1 MKETRT
7 SGACQPVGGL
17 MTAGLMLALF
27 IAALDSTVVATALP
41 TISAALGGAAH
52 YAWPMTAYLASST
65 VSTLL
70 CGGLAFHFGLKR
82 TYAFG
87 LALFAA
93 ASALCAAAPTIEAL
107 AAFRLLQGVGGG
119 LLEAGVFIAAAMML
133 PPRDRGP
140 YLGAAS
146 AMYGVASVIGPVIG
160 GAVAQGLSWHVIF
173 VVNIPIAIVA
183 FALSSRSLTGRG
195 DGHRSAQFDAAGSA
209 LASLSVLSLVA
220 VFSLAGGAFPL
231 VSPRAVALIALFVIL
246 TFALY
251 RVEAAASAPVI
262 PMGLF
267 CRPRVVAGFISGF
280 CVQFALMAGV
290 TYLPRL
296 LQESMG
302 IAAASSG
309 AALIPMTLAL
319 MLGSNVSGALFRK
332 SGRLRAIA
340 LTSSFVIFAVAAAFI
355 VLAQSLTAPLVTLLG
370 LGVGVGMPVSNLSA
384 QTGADARDAGRATS
398 TAMFF
403 RGFGGTVSTAV
414 CGMLAPAASPA
425 GTTWVFCAVLV
436 SAVVGLA
443 VSIPI
448 ARRISSQMISR

>member
-1 MKETRT
+1 MKEPCAGEVRQ
-7 SGACQPVGGL
+7 SVGGL
-17 MTAGLMLALF
+17 MMAGLMLALF
-27 IAALDSTVVATALP
+27 TAALDSTVVATALP
-41 TISAALGGAAH
+41 TISAALGGAEH

-70 CGGLAFHFGLKR
+70 CGGFAFHFGLKR

-93 ASALCAAAPTIEAL
+93 ASALCAVAPTIEAL
-107 AAFRLLQGVGGG
+107 AAFRLLQGIGGG

-140 YLGAAS
+140 YLGVAS

-183 FALSSRSLTGRG
+183 FALSSSSLPGRG
-195 DGHRSAQFDAAGSA
+195 ERSRATQFDAAGSV

-220 VFSLAGGAFPL
+220 VFSLAGDAFPL
-231 VSPRAVALIALFVIL
+231 ASPQAAALIVVFVIL
-246 TFALY
+246 TFVLY
-251 RVEAAASAPVI
+251 RIEAAASAPVI

-267 CRPRVVAGFISGF
+267 GRPRVVAGFISGF

-332 SGRLRAIA
+332 NGRLRALA
-340 LTSSFVIFAVAAAFI
+340 VTSSFVILTAAAAFI
-355 VLAQSLTAPLVTLLG
+355 VRGQSLTAPLVTLLAAALG
-370 LGVGVGMPVSNLSA
+370 LGVGVGMPVSNLSG
-384 QTGADARDAGRATS
+384 QTGADARDAGKATS

-403 RGFGGTVSTAV
+403 RGFGGAVSTAV

-425 GTTWVFCAVLV
+425 GTTWVFCAVLA
-436 SAVVGLA
+436 SAVVGIA
-443 VSIPI
+443 VSLPI
-448 ARRISSQMISR
+448 ARSISS

>member
-7 SGACQPVGGL
+7 GGAYQPVGGL

-27 IAALDSTVVATALP
+27 IAAFDSTVVATALL

-93 ASALCAAAPTIEAL
+93 ASALCAVAPTIEAL
-107 AAFRLLQGVGGG
+107 AAFRLLQGIGGG

-183 FALSSRSLTGRG
+183 FALSSRSLPGRG
-195 DGHRSAQFDAAGSA
+195 DGYRSAQFDAAGSA

-231 VSPRAVALIALFVIL
+231 VSPRAAALIALFVIL

-332 SGRLRAIA
+332 NGRLRALA
-340 LTSSFVIFAVAAAFI
+340 VTSSFVILAAAAAFI
-355 VLAQSLTAPLVTLLG
+355 VGAQSLTAPWLHCSRRRLAWASAWECRFPIYRRRRGQMPATLAGQHPRRCSLG
-370 LGVGVGMPVSNLSA
+370 DLAEPYPLLYAECLPPLHPLPAPLGYFALCLCLRWWALRCRFLLQGE
-384 QTGADARDAGRATS
+384 
-398 TAMFF
+398 
-403 RGFGGTVSTAV
+403 
-414 CGMLAPAASPA
+414 
-425 GTTWVFCAVLV
+425 
-436 SAVVGLA
+436 
-443 VSIPI
+443 
-448 ARRISSQMISR
+448 SRPK

>member
-1 MKETRT
+1 
-7 SGACQPVGGL
+7 
-17 MTAGLMLALF
+17 
-27 IAALDSTVVATALP
+27 
-41 TISAALGGAAH
+41 
-52 YAWPMTAYLASST
+52 
-65 VSTLL
+65 
-70 CGGLAFHFGLKR
+70 
-82 TYAFG
+82 
-87 LALFAA
+87 
-93 ASALCAAAPTIEAL
+93 
-107 AAFRLLQGVGGG
+107 
-119 LLEAGVFIAAAMML
+119 
-133 PPRDRGP
+133 
-140 YLGAAS
+140 
-146 AMYGVASVIGPVIG
+146 MYGVASVVGPVIG

-183 FALSSRSLTGRG
+183 FALSSRSLPA
-195 DGHRSAQFDAAGSA
+195 GHRSAQFDAAGSA

-231 VSPRAVALIALFVIL
+231 ASPQAATPIVLFVIL

-251 RVEAAASAPVI
+251 RVEGAASAPVI

-267 CRPRVVAGFISGF
+267 GRPRVVAGFISGF

-302 IAAASSG
+302 IAAAPSG

-355 VLAQSLTAPLVTLLG
+355 VRAQSLTAPSVTLLATALG

-425 GTTWVFCAVLV
+425 GTTWVFCAVLA
-436 SAVVGLA
+436 SAAVGLA

-448 ARRISSQMISR
+448 ARRISS

>member
-1 MKETRT
+1 MKEHCAGEVHQ
-7 SGACQPVGGL
+7 SVGGL
-17 MTAGLMLALF
+17 MMAGLMLALF

-93 ASALCAAAPTIEAL
+93 ASALCAVAPTIEAL
-107 AAFRLLQGVGGG
+107 AAFRLLQGIGGG
-119 LLEAGVFIAAAMML
+119 LLEAGVFIAAVML

-140 YLGAAS
+140 YLGVAS

-160 GAVAQGLSWHVIF
+160 GAVVQGLSWHVIF

-183 FALSSRSLTGRG
+183 FALSSSSLPGRG
-195 DGHRSAQFDAAGSA
+195 ERSRATQFDAAGSA

-231 VSPRAVALIALFVIL
+231 ASPQTVALMALFVIL
-246 TFALY
+246 AFALY
-251 RVEAAASAPVI
+251 KAEAAASAPVI

-267 CRPRVVAGFISGF
+267 GRPQVVAGFISGF

-340 LTSSFVIFAVAAAFI
+340 LTSSSLVLAAAIAFI
-355 VLAQSLTAPLVTLLG
+355 VRAQGLTAPSVTLLAAALG

-384 QTGADARDAGRATS
+384 QTGADARDAGKATS

-414 CGMLAPAASPA
+414 CGMLAPVASPV
-425 GTTWVFCAVLV
+425 GTAWTFCAVLA
-436 SAVVGLA
+436 SAVVGIAASL
-443 VSIPI
+443 PI
-448 ARRISSQMISR
+448 ARRISS

>member
-1 MKETRT
+1 MKEPCAGEVHQ
-7 SGACQPVGGL
+7 SVGGL
-17 MTAGLMLALF
+17 MMAGLMLALF

-41 TISAALGGAAH
+41 TISAALGGAEH

-70 CGGLAFHFGLKR
+70 CGGFAFHFGLKR

-93 ASALCAAAPTIEAL
+93 ASALCAVAPTIEAL
-107 AAFRLLQGVGGG
+107 AAFRLLQGIGGG

-140 YLGAAS
+140 YLGVAS

-183 FALSSRSLTGRG
+183 FALSSSSLPGRG
-195 DGHRSAQFDAAGSA
+195 ERSRATQFDAAGSV

-220 VFSLAGGAFPL
+220 VFSLAGDAFPL
-231 VSPRAVALIALFVIL
+231 ASPQAVALMAPFVIL
-246 TFALY
+246 AFALY
-251 RVEAAASAPVI
+251 KAEAAASAPVI

-267 CRPRVVAGFISGF
+267 GRPRVVAGFISGF

-302 IAAASSG
+302 VAAGRGAHSHDACPHAWEQRIGRPVQEERQTSGDRADIFVFGLSRCHSIHCSG
-309 AALIPMTLAL
+309 ARLDRALCYTACY
-319 MLGSNVSGALFRK
+319 GAW
-332 SGRLRAIA
+332 SGRWRGNAG
-340 LTSSFVIFAVAAAFI
+340 F
-355 VLAQSLTAPLVTLLG
+355 QSI
-370 LGVGVGMPVSNLSA
+370 
-384 QTGADARDAGRATS
+384 GADGGRCP
-398 TAMFF
+398 
-403 RGFGGTVSTAV
+403 RRWQGNIHGD
-414 CGMLAPAASPA
+414 
-425 GTTWVFCAVLV
+425 VL
-436 SAVVGLA
+436 
-443 VSIPI
+443 
-448 ARRISSQMISR
+448 

>member
-1 MKETRT
+1 M
-7 SGACQPVGGL
+7 
-17 MTAGLMLALF
+17 
-27 IAALDSTVVATALP
+27 
-41 TISAALGGAAH
+41 
-52 YAWPMTAYLASST
+52 
-65 VSTLL
+65 
-70 CGGLAFHFGLKR
+70 
-82 TYAFG
+82 
-87 LALFAA
+87 
-93 ASALCAAAPTIEAL
+93 
-107 AAFRLLQGVGGG
+107 
-119 LLEAGVFIAAAMML
+119 
-133 PPRDRGP
+133 
-140 YLGAAS
+140 
-146 AMYGVASVIGPVIG
+146 
-160 GAVAQGLSWHVIF
+160 
-173 VVNIPIAIVA
+173 
-183 FALSSRSLTGRG
+183 
-195 DGHRSAQFDAAGSA
+195 
-209 LASLSVLSLVA
+209 
-220 VFSLAGGAFPL
+220 
-231 VSPRAVALIALFVIL
+231 
-246 TFALY
+246 
-251 RVEAAASAPVI
+251 I

-267 CRPRVVAGFISGF
+267 GRSRVVAGFISGF

-302 IAAASSG
+302 IAAAPSG

-355 VLAQSLTAPLVTLLG
+355 VRAQSLTAPLVTLLAAALG
-370 LGVGVGMPVSNLSA
+370 LGVGVGMPVSNLSV

-448 ARRISSQMISR
+448 ARRISS

>member
-7 SGACQPVGGL
+7 GGAYQPVGGL

-93 ASALCAAAPTIEAL
+93 ASALCAVAPTIEAL
-107 AAFRLLQGVGGG
+107 AAFRLLQGIGGG

-183 FALSSRSLTGRG
+183 FALSSRSLPGRG
-195 DGHRSAQFDAAGSA
+195 DGHRSAQFDAAGRA
-209 LASLSVLSLVA
+209 LASLSVA

-231 VSPRAVALIALFVIL
+231 VSLRAAALIALFVIL

-251 RVEAAASAPVI
+251 RVEAAASVPVI

-332 SGRLRAIA
+332 NGRLRALA
-340 LTSSFVIFAVAAAFI
+340 VRSSFVILAAAAAFI
-355 VLAQSLTAPLVTLLG
+355 VGAQSLTAPLVTLLAAALG

-448 ARRISSQMISR
+448 ARRISS

>member
-1 MKETRT
+1 MKEPCAGEVHQ
-7 SGACQPVGGL
+7 SVGGL
-17 MTAGLMLALF
+17 MMAGLMLALF

-52 YAWPMTAYLASST
+52 YAWPMTAYLASSA

-93 ASALCAAAPTIEAL
+93 ASALCAVAPTIEAL
-107 AAFRLLQGVGGG
+107 AAFRLLQGIGGG

-140 YLGAAS
+140 YLGVAS

-173 VVNIPIAIVA
+173 AVNIPIAIVA
-183 FALSSRSLTGRG
+183 FALSSSSLPGRG
-195 DGHRSAQFDAAGSA
+195 ERSRATQFDAAGSV

-231 VSPRAVALIALFVIL
+231 ASPQAAALIVLFVIL
-246 TFALY
+246 TFVLY
-251 RVEAAASAPVI
+251 RIEAAASAPVI

-267 CRPRVVAGFISGF
+267 GRPQVVAGFISGF

-302 IAAASSG
+302 VAAVS
-309 AALIPMTLAL
+309 
-319 MLGSNVSGALFRK
+319 SGALFRK

-340 LTSSFVIFAVAAAFI
+340 LTSSSLVLAAATAFI
-355 VLAQSLTAPLVTLLG
+355 VRAQGLTAPSVTLLATALG
-370 LGVGVGMPVSNLSA
+370 LGVGMGMPVSNLSA
-384 QTGADARDAGRATS
+384 QTGADARDAGKATS

-414 CGMLAPAASPA
+414 CGMLAPVASPV
-425 GTTWVFCAVLV
+425 GTAWTFCAVLA
-436 SAVVGLA
+436 SAVVGIA

-448 ARRISSQMISR
+448 ARRISS

>member
-1 MKETRT
+1 MKEPCA
-7 SGACQPVGGL
+7 SGAHQPVGGL

-93 ASALCAAAPTIEAL
+93 ASALCAVAPTIEAL
-107 AAFRLLQGVGGG
+107 AAFRLLQGIGGG
-119 LLEAGVFIAAAMML
+119 LLEAGVFIAAAVML

-183 FALSSRSLTGRG
+183 FALSSSSLPGRG
-195 DGHRSAQFDAAGSA
+195 ERSRAAQFDAAGSV

-220 VFSLAGGAFPL
+220 VFSLAGDAFPL
-231 VSPRAVALIALFVIL
+231 ASPQAAALMALFVIL
-246 TFALY
+246 AFALY
-251 RVEAAASAPVI
+251 KAEAAASAPVI

-267 CRPRVVAGFISGF
+267 GRPQVVAGFISGF

-302 IAAASSG
+302 VAAASSG

-340 LTSSFVIFAVAAAFI
+340 LTSSSLVLAAATALI
-355 VLAQSLTAPLVTLLG
+355 VRAQGLTAPSVTLLATALG

-384 QTGADARDAGRATS
+384 QTGADARDAGKATS

-414 CGMLAPAASPA
+414 CGMLAPAASPV
-425 GTTWVFCAVLV
+425 GTAWTFCAVLA
-436 SAVVGLA
+436 SAVVGIAASL
-443 VSIPI
+443 PI
-448 ARRISSQMISR
+448 ARRISS

>member
-1 MKETRT
+1 M
-7 SGACQPVGGL
+7 
-17 MTAGLMLALF
+17 
-27 IAALDSTVVATALP
+27 
-41 TISAALGGAAH
+41 
-52 YAWPMTAYLASST
+52 
-65 VSTLL
+65 
-70 CGGLAFHFGLKR
+70 
-82 TYAFG
+82 
-87 LALFAA
+87 
-93 ASALCAAAPTIEAL
+93 
-107 AAFRLLQGVGGG
+107 
-119 LLEAGVFIAAAMML
+119 
-133 PPRDRGP
+133 
-140 YLGAAS
+140 
-146 AMYGVASVIGPVIG
+146 
-160 GAVAQGLSWHVIF
+160 
-173 VVNIPIAIVA
+173 
-183 FALSSRSLTGRG
+183 
-195 DGHRSAQFDAAGSA
+195 AGST

-220 VFSLAGGAFPL
+220 LFSLAGGAFPL
-231 VSPRAVALIALFVIL
+231 VSPRAAALIVLFVIL
-246 TFALY
+246 AFALY

-267 CRPRVVAGFISGF
+267 GRSRVVAGFISGF

-340 LTSSFVIFAVAAAFI
+340 LTSSFTIFAAAAAF
-355 VLAQSLTAPLVTLLG
+355 VVRAQSLTAPSVTLLATALG

-414 CGMLAPAASPA
+414 CGMLAPTASPV
-425 GTTWVFCAVLV
+425 GTAWTFCAVLV
-436 SAVVGLA
+436 SAVVGIA
-443 VSIPI
+443 VSLPI
-448 ARRISSQMISR
+448 ARRISS

>member
-7 SGACQPVGGL
+7 GGACQPVGGL

-52 YAWPMTAYLASST
+52 YAWPLTAYLASST

-82 TYAFG
+82 THAFG
-87 LALFAA
+87 LTLFAI
-93 ASALCAAAPTIEAL
+93 ASSLCAAAPTIEAL
-107 AAFRLLQGVGGG
+107 AAFRLLQGIGGG

-146 AMYGVASVIGPVIG
+146 AMYGVASVVGPVIG

-183 FALSSRSLTGRG
+183 FALSSRSLPGRG
-195 DGHRSAQFDAAGSA
+195 DGHRSAQFDVAGSA

-231 VSPRAVALIALFVIL
+231 APPRAAALIVLFVIL
-246 TFALY
+246 AFALY
-251 RVEAAASAPVI
+251 RVEGAASAPVI

-267 CRPRVVAGFISGF
+267 GRPRVVAGFISGF

-340 LTSSFVIFAVAAAFI
+340 LTSSFTIFAAAAAF
-355 VLAQSLTAPLVTLLG
+355 VVRAQSLTAPSVTLLATALG

-414 CGMLAPAASPA
+414 CGMLAPAASPV
-425 GTTWVFCAVLV
+425 GTAWTFCAVLV
-436 SAVVGLA
+436 SAVVGIA
-443 VSIPI
+443 VSLPI
-448 ARRISSQMISR
+448 ARRISS